1 MGRDWR
7 PDFEPRTIHREL
19 EIIKND
25 LHCTAVHIGALDLD
39 RLTLAAEDALG
50 QGLEVWLS
58 PEMWDHN
65 AKETREYL
73 VEAARAAELLRV
85 RWPNQLV
92 LSIGTEL
99 TFFMH
104 GIVPGDSFTERLS
117 HPKLWETLRAG
128 THNERLN
135 AFLCETTAAV
145 REEFHGKVTYAS
157 LHGETVDWS
166 LFDIVSVDLYRDQ
179 SNRNYYG
186 ALIARYQAHGK
197 PVALTEFG
205 CCTYRGA
212 EDAGGAGW
220 NIADFESVPP
230 RLKGDYIYDQGLQA
244 REVADQLRVIDET
257 GVDAAFVFT
266 FVQPPQV
273 VSDEEKQMIREID
286 FDFDIISYSL
296 VKSLLDRHGTT
307 YPDMAWEPKESFQA
321 VAEHYGHT

>member
-1 MGRDWR
+1 
-7 PDFEPRTIHREL
+7 
-19 EIIKND
+19 
-25 LHCTAVHIGALDLD
+25 
-39 RLTLAAEDALG
+39 
-50 QGLEVWLS
+50 
-58 PEMWDHN
+58 
-65 AKETREYL
+65 
-73 VEAARAAELLRV
+73 
-85 RWPNQLV
+85 
-92 LSIGTEL
+92 
-99 TFFMH
+99 
-104 GIVPGDSFTERLS
+104 
-117 HPKLWETLRAG
+117 
-128 THNERLN
+128 
-135 AFLCETTAAV
+135 LCETTAAV